1 MSLGA
6 RRYGVKDVDTF
17 FFKLMNEKLPLYT
30 YKCTMRKNVDRTLLL
45 WILLWKTKNKLI
57 PIQCISY
64 LIV

>member
-45 WILLWKTKNKLI
+45 
-57 PIQCISY
+57 
-64 LIV
+64 